1 MSQYGKKPNK
11 INAFT
16 VLSQRGLVR
25 RNGGRM
31 LSASTSV
38 LGQVG
43 VVRATPHKYWFF
55 PRARPAP
62 APLSKRGEPRGV
74 RGSLLVEAKH
84 GNSPSSRALNA
95 RAALWIRRKHINK
108 GGFVLWDSSQ

>member
-25 RNGGRM
+25 RNGGRRS
-31 LSASTSV
+31 SASTSV

-43 VVRATPHKYWFF
+43 VVRATPHKYWIF
-55 PRARPAP
+55 PRARPVP
-62 APLSKRGEPRGV
+62 ASLSKRGESRGV

-95 RAALWIRRKHINK
+95 RAVPWIRRKNNIK
-108 GGFVLWDSSQ
+108 GGAL